1 MEFDDYKAVAYI
13 KGHAEC
19 PEIKEYDD
27 DDILLVIDTIFEYF
41 EKYDDEDEFDDN
53 CESVAAYVRKQLAK
67 DKDNTVSLDHVLDIV
82 KAEAAYEE
90 CLND

>member
-13 KGHAEC
+13 KDHAEC

-41 EKYDDEDEFDDN
+41 EKYDDEDEFVDD
-53 CESVAAYVRKQLAK
+53 CEAVAAYVRKQLAK

-82 KAEAAYEE
+82 KAEAAYEDS
-90 CLND
+90 LND